1 MTSAAAFVL
10 LTRMH
15 EHYMFY
21 SLVNTV
27 VALTIAWFGVRW
39 VEGDREMTFFSLP
52 RLRRAQLSGA
62 RPSTSAGM
70 SAS

>member
-39 VEGDREMTFFSLP
+39 VEGDREMSGHREAERSSAFRVFG
-52 RLRRAQLSGA
+52 ALS
-62 RPSTSAGM
+62 
-70 SAS
+70 